1 MRFRAI
7 VSDYDRTL
15 ADNGRAETHT
25 VDALR
30 RARASGRKLVLIT
43 GRTLADLKAVFPDFE
58 VFDLI
63 VAENGAW
70 LLDVA
75 SGSEYPLCDASEP
88 RFLRQ
93 LKARK
98 VPFAA
103 GKRVIATIQ
112 PHEVIIADLIREM
125 NLNLAISMNRE
136 SVMVLPQGID
146 KGTGLK
152 AALARLGIAA
162 DEVIGIGDAENDLA
176 FLRLCGYSVAVANA
190 IDSLKGEVD
199 LVTKAGFGAGAT
211 EIIDLVIS
219 GAALTQDLPA

>member
-1 MRFRAI
+1 VRFRAI

-15 ADNGRAETHT
+15 ADNGRAEPRT

-43 GRTLADLKAVFPDFE
+43 GRTLADLKVVFPDFA

-75 SGSEYPLCDASEP
+75 SGSEDPLCDAPEP

-112 PHEVIIADLIREM
+112 PHEIIIADLIREM

-162 DEVIGIGDAENDLA
+162 DEVVGIGDAENDLA
-176 FLRLCGYSVAVANA
+176 FLRICGYSVAVANA
-190 IDSLKGEVD
+190 IGSLKGEVD
-199 LVTKAGFGAGAT
+199 MVTKAAFGAGAT
-211 EIIDLVIS
+211 EIINLVIS
-219 GAALTQDLPA
+219 GAALTQNLPA